1 MSATRFFFVLVA
13 LMRAPTKSFI
23 DMMPSANN
31 LSFDVGYLHAT
42 FLSVGASKDLRW
54 VVKSK

>member
-1 MSATRFFFVLVA
+1 
-13 LMRAPTKSFI
+13 MRAPTKSFI